1 MIPNNS
7 SRPRIDPR
15 ALVETKG
22 LDALAVLLV
31 ETGYVIQRRMLAD
44 LKHVLLS
51 GKPWLI
57 EGPRGGGK
65 TALAEALAQACNLP
79 CFYLQGMQ
87 GLTLDDVLYTWDR
100 EGQNQWV
107 RHAVSSGR
115 SLNEARA
122 EQWSKDYLVLGEA
135 LAAFDLAASDGVTPI
150 LVIDEADKL
159 TEAIEDML
167 LQLLG
172 RGWAHVP
179 RVGDIGIRN
188 GGNWPIVI
196 LLSNDIRHDLS
207 PPLRSRC
214 LYSWLEPPTPR
225 EEVRILRAR
234 VPAASSRLLAGVVK
248 IINCIRGIGGV
259 TDKPGLRESID
270 LLTALSKDQP
280 VTWSA
285 DLIAEYLCFL
295 GKSNRDRTNLE
306 KGVARLLRDVQSPHP
321 DIDHW
326 VECAWSETT
335 STLEDSTNGQ

>member
-1 MIPNNS
+1 MVPHNPDLPS
-7 SRPRIDPR
+7 IDPR
-15 ALVETKG
+15 LLIESDGPEALG
-22 LDALAVLLV
+22 DLIAQ
-31 ETGYVIQRRMLAD
+31 TGYVIQRRMLTD
-44 LKHVLLS
+44 LKHVLRS

-87 GLTLDDVLYTWDR
+87 GLSLDDVLYSWDR

-107 RHAVSSGR
+107 RQATTIGK
-115 SLNEARA
+115 SLAEARR
-122 EQWSKDYLVLGEA
+122 EQWSREYLVLGEA
-135 LAAFDLAASDGVTPI
+135 LGAFDLAAQCDITPTLI
-150 LVIDEADKL
+150 IDEADKL
-159 TEAIEDML
+159 QEYIEDML

-172 RGWAHVP
+172 RGWAHIP
-179 RVGDIGIRN
+179 RFGDIGVRD
-188 GGNWPIVI
+188 GGKWPVVI

-214 LYSWLEPPTPR
+214 VYSWLEPPTPR

-234 VPAASSRLLAGVVK
+234 VPSASPQLLANIVK

-270 LLTALSKDQP
+270 LLTALSKDDP

-285 DLIAEYLCFL
+285 ELIDEHLCFL
-295 GKSNRDRTNLE
+295 GKRNKDRANLE
-306 KGVARLLRDVQSPHP
+306 KGVARLLQSIRSPHP
-321 DIDHW
+321 DIDGW
-326 VECAWSETT
+326 VEWAGAQTTPVSEETR
-335 STLEDSTNGQ
+335 